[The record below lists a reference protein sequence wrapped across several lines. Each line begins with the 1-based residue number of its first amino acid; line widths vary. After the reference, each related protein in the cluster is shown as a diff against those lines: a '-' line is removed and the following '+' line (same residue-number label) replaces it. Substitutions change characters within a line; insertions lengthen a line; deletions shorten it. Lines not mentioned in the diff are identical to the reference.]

1 GAARLDG
8 GRDGLRQML
17 LEKLQ
22 TQHAGEVMR
31 GQPTGVVGKWGK
43 VTGVIVEGETIG
55 CQGLLW
61 AAPFGELEDLLDKPP
76 KRVLAAQTARRA
88 TAARYVL
95 HVVLAEAG
103 VPQGI
108 SPLTL
113 AVIDPAGALVGDNAF
128 MVLVGEPDDD
138 ARVVVTVVAN
148 MPTDYGEA
156 TE

>member
-1 GAARLDG
+1 
-8 GRDGLRQML
+8 
-17 LEKLQ
+17 
-22 TQHAGEVMR
+22 MR

-76 KRVLAAQTARRA
+76 KRVLAAQTAMRA

-103 VPQGI
+103 GPQAI
-108 SPLTL
+108 SPLT
-113 AVIDPAGALVGDNAF
+113 PAGIGPPGAPVGAH
-128 MVLVGEPDDD
+128 
-138 ARVVVTVVAN
+138 AR
-148 MPTDYGEA
+148 PGPRGQPRRRP
-156 TE
+156 